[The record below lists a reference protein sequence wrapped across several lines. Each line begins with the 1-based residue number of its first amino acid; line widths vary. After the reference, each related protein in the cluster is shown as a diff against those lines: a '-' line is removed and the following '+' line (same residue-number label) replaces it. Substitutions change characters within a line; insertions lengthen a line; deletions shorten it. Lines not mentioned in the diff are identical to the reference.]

1 MNSSSLIVLVIFS
14 LLMYP
19 MCGISAADVVIITDE
34 VLPRIV
40 HKSMVVAAG
49 EASVQHVAIGQH
61 HGTTIY
67 TARFIDAANG
77 IEQMIT
83 VASDG
88 RIMYVEPFLFTAAS
102 SKRHLR
108 ILQNSADFPT
118 LLGKVP

>member
-1 MNSSSLIVLVIFS
+1 MISSFLIVLTSFV
-14 LLMYP
+14 LLVYP
-19 MCGISAADVVIITDE
+19 LCGIPGADVVLNTDD

-49 EASVQHVAIGQH
+49 EASVQHAAIGQY
-61 HGTTIY
+61 HGTTVY
-67 TARFIDAANG
+67 TARFIDPANG

-83 VASDG
+83 VASNG

-108 ILQNSADFPT
+108 TLQNTDDYFRPVGT
-118 LLGKVP
+118 LP